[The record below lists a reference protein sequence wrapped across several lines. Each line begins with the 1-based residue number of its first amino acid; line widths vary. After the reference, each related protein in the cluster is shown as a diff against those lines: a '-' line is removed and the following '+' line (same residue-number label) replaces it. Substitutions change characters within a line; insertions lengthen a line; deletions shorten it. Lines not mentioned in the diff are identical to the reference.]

1 MNPLYEVGHCGILHL
16 SSVWLLRKW
25 RRKEIKR
32 VNCGFLV
39 VWDMRSKVPN
49 QLGLIQPLGLFE
61 VIVQFVMLNEV
72 NEI

>member
-1 MNPLYEVGHCGILHL
+1 ML
-16 SSVWLLRKW
+16 
-25 RRKEIKR
+25 
-32 VNCGFLV
+32 
-39 VWDMRSKVPN
+39 N